1 MIYEKSLSANFV
13 SPWLCFFGMYS
24 NFSMYTRH
32 CKWCIEKSL
41 DLIFLPWGVFSFCLA
56 GMIYLLMCQDLILRG
71 LTSGFQILFSYISLS
86 LRSKSLVC
94 DVLLRHSFYEGL
106 KSEMLPIVLNL
117 LKLKYRTLSSQQ
129 EIADTRDATLI

>member
-1 MIYEKSLSANFV
+1 
-13 SPWLCFFGMYS
+13 
-24 NFSMYTRH
+24 
-32 CKWCIEKSL
+32 
-41 DLIFLPWGVFSFCLA
+41 
-56 GMIYLLMCQDLILRG
+56 MIYLLMCQDLILRG